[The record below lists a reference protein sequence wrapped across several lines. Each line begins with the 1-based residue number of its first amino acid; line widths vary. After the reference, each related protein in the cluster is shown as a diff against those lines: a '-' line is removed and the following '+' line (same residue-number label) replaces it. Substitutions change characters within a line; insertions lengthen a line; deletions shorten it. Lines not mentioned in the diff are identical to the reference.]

1 MKLGQEIISNIN
13 KGQVLTFKLL
23 NVDVSIVNSI
33 RRVILTEI
41 PNLVFR
47 GFPHYSNKINIKKN
61 NTKFNNEYLKHR
73 ISCVPIHVSD
83 EAEFEN
89 YKNNYE
95 IRVSVI
101 NSENKTLYVTTKDFK
116 LFNKDTDKEIKE
128 IKGKP
133 VQIFI
138 PDQLS
143 NDYIPIC
150 CLMPR
155 ISDTDEPEELTMTIQ
170 FDIGIAKED
179 ACWNVVSKC
188 MYVNIQDDD
197 KIEKEVKRLQLKE
210 EDEKDFRLLD
220 AQRIF
225 IDNHYLISVETV
237 GVFQNEDIVI
247 KSCQYIKYRLTEL
260 TAFLNNE
267 GRLSEPSFVK
277 DKYGLFEETT
287 IASADPMYYLRIEN
301 DDFTIGKLVE
311 KYLYYMFGD
320 KIYYVSFKKEHPHD
334 THCLIHFAYKT
345 KVEVGK
351 IIQDLTSVTEEL
363 IRIYDKIEKSFRT

>member
-1 MKLGQEIISNIN
+1 MKLGQELVSNVN

-41 PNLVFR
+41 PTLVFR

-73 ISCVPIHVSD
+73 ISCVPIHIED
-83 EAEFEN
+83 DAEFEN
-89 YKNNYE
+89 IKNNYE
-95 IRVSVI
+95 IRVNIV

-116 LFNKDTDKEIKE
+116 LFNKDTEKEIKD
-128 IKGKP
+128 KHL
-133 VQIFI
+133 FR
-138 PDQLS
+138 PDAIS

-150 CLMPR
+150 CLMPK
-155 ISDTDEPEELTMTIQ
+155 ISDTDEPEELTMTIE
-170 FDIGIAKED
+170 FDIGTAKED
-179 ACWNVVSKC
+179 SCWNVVSKC
-188 MYVNIQDDD
+188 MYENIQDDE

-225 IDNHYLISVETV
+225 IENQYLMSVESN
-237 GVFQNEDIVI
+237 GVMDNERILV

-260 TAFLNNE
+260 AAFLHKE

-277 DKYGLFEETT
+277 DNYGLFEETNG
-287 IASADPMYYLRIEN
+287 MYYLRIEN
-301 DDFTIGKLVE
+301 DDYTIGKLIE
-311 KYLYYMFGD
+311 KYLYYMFG
-320 KIYYVSFKKEHPHD
+320 KEIYYVSFKKEHPHD
-334 THCLIHFAYKT
+334 THCLIHFAYKN

-351 IIQDLTSVTEEL
+351 IIHDLTKVTEEV
-363 IRIYDKIEKSFRT
+363 IHIYDKIEKSFRL